1 MVDLVVLW
9 CGVKGGVTLV
19 CLGVQVRGIVVT
31 WDSGFFG
38 EDIQYKQNDEKIW
51 KFGLQFVNFFQDFLN
66 TSESSN
72 DDSNVVNAPQEP
84 IVFNQDPVKILY
96 KVLHKLTTNVV
107 TGVVIRYT
115 VSSVSDVLV
124 SLVGKIPICYDDD
137 DDEESSTP
145 LRDIIISELSS
156 CIAITPVL
164 STKETKDSLIIGDEH
179 LDTIPEKESDE
190 FIKSSVKNLVPNL
203 SEPKDLSNIGR
214 IDSDYSDFEGENLFP
229 ERLLHDDPIPL
240 PDILDFSNVIQFFSP
255 LFTYP
260 VTTSILLSFGSEDT
274 LFDPGI
280 SDYHLSSLEP
290 NVSH

>member
-1 MVDLVVLW
+1 P
-9 CGVKGGVTLV
+9 
-19 CLGVQVRGIVVT
+19 
-31 WDSGFFG
+31 
-38 EDIQYKQNDEKIW
+38 
-51 KFGLQFVNFFQDFLN
+51 
-66 TSESSN
+66 SENS
-72 DDSNVVNAPQEP
+72 
-84 IVFNQDPVKILY
+84 L

-107 TGVVIRYT
+107 TGVVIHYT

-145 LRDIIISELSS
+145 LRDIIISELPS

-179 LDTIPEKESDE
+179 LDTTLEKESDK

-203 SEPKDLSNIGR
+203 SERKDLSNIGR
-214 IDSDYSDFEGENLFP
+214 IDEADCDPEEEIRLIEKFLYDNSSPRPLKEINSVNCDAIIDSFSPSPILVEDSDPFMEDINLFLTFNGSIPSGIDSDYSDFEGENLFL
-229 ERLLHDDPIPL
+229 ERLLHDYPIPL
-240 PDILDFSNVIQFFSP
+240 PDILDFSNVIQFFPP